1 MSKDEQAKKLTQ
13 DLLDAAVDR
22 AIINQKAQGREF
34 SLQDIK
40 RLKAKHVFDKE
51 DIILDAAVKD
61 KKDNDELFDK
71 IMNPNFKYK
80 SVQFSKPSTNTDTE
94 DWSAGFDEGYGV
106 GFEEGKM
113 AAEKEWRAIAQ
124 DTIGMMTMFFGE
136 VPERKDKT
144 NE

>member
-1 MSKDEQAKKLTQ
+1 MSEDEKAKKLTQ
-13 DLLDAAVDR
+13 DLFDAAVDR
-22 AIINQKAQGREF
+22 AIIDQKAQGREF

-51 DIILDAAVKD
+51 DIMLDAAIKD

-71 IMNPNFKYK
+71 MINPNFKHR
-80 SVQFSKPSTNTDTE
+80 SVHFAKPSTNTDTD
-94 DWSAGFDEGYGV
+94 DWNSGFDEGYGV

-136 VPERKDKT
+136 VPQRKDNS